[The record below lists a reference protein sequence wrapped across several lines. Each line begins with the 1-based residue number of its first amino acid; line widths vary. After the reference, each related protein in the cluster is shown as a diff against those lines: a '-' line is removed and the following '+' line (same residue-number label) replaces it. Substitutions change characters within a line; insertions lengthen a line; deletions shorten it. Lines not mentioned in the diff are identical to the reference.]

1 MAKSPVPPAATDEEV
16 DALLVRRRPGP
27 FHELCTVAAN
37 RARRFATITEA
48 AGLGTW

>member
-1 MAKSPVPPAATDEEV
+1 MAKPPVPPAATDEEV
-16 DALLVRRRPGP
+16 DALLIRRRPGP
-27 FHELCTVAAN
+27 FHELCTVAAK